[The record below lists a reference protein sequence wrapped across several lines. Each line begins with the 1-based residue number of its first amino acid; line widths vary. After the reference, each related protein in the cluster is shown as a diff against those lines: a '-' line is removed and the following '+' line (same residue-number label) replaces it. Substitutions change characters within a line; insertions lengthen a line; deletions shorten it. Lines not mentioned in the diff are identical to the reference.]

1 MIKLRLETALK
12 VLILHRDNY
21 FLDERVAEQKALEI
35 ANVLRSFNN
44 KQNRRRF
51 LGVGPFNSAFLAKSN
66 NFVL

>member
-21 FLDERVAEQKALEI
+21 FLDEREAEQKALEI
-35 ANVLRSFNN
+35 ANALRSFNN
-44 KQNRRRF
+44 KHNRRRF
-51 LGVGPFNSAFLAKSN
+51 LGVGPLKLPGTSN